1 MEAALGRTLD
11 NRNNMRPTM
20 RKSATLRI
28 RRADLSP
35 KVRPERCALG
45 PWAGG
50 GGRQIDYEDSYNAQ
64 PLEAEFEH

>member
-50 GGRQIDYEDSYNAQ
+50 GQQIDDEGSCNAQ
-64 PLEAEFEH
+64 HLEAGFQA